1 MPTSSEI
8 TANQMMEVIPVVMRV
23 IRKKFRERR
32 AADLSMA
39 HFRTLAFID
48 IHQGAS
54 LSDVAEHIGLTLP
67 STSKMV
73 DGLVNRKL
81 VSRDMHSGDRRRICL
96 ALTAP
101 GKKELQASYA
111 HTHEYL
117 VEQVSGLSAAERDI
131 IVQALTLMKGLFAG
145 EHASVT
151 GLGQKTG

>member
-1 MPTSSEI
+1 MIASNDDV
-8 TANQMMEVIPVVMRV
+8 ANQIMDVIPVVMRV

-32 AADLSMA
+32 AADLSVA
-39 HFRTLAFID
+39 QFRTLGFVD
-48 IHQGAS
+48 IHNGAS

-67 STSKMV
+67 SMSKMV

-96 ALTAP
+96 SLTAS

-117 VEQVSGLSAAERDI
+117 VEKIAGLSRAERE
-131 IVQALTLMKGLFAG
+131 VVLHGLELMRGLFT
-145 EHASVT
+145 VT
-151 GLGQKTG
+151 QESGPGAEKTA